1 MLGKVWKVLLAGVV
15 FLSKIRHVQVSC
27 FCQVADYKKGKR
39 KYHNQWRIQ
48 DLLDEAEPSRVSPD
62 LFSDN
67 FSNKT
72 HDKDDWVGVSHV
84 NLYRPRQIYT

>member
-15 FLSKIRHVQVSC
+15 FLSKIRHVRVSC
-27 FCQVADYKKGKR
+27 FCQVADYKKGKI

-48 DLLDEAEPSRVSPD
+48 DFLGGEAQPSRMSPD

-72 HDKDDWVGVSHV
+72 HDK
-84 NLYRPRQIYT
+84 NKNAFQ